1 MDRNTELMTM
11 IRSVVTPATGCTEP
25 VAIALNAST
34 AIAGLKGELKSAKV
48 KMDICLLKNA
58 LGVGIPGFAERGVVA
73 CVAIGIAAGD
83 PKAGMNVLGNITPE
97 GAERAKKLMPLID
110 VQLDGTRTGL
120 FIETILESD
129 CDSVRV
135 VTDGGHTNIT
145 LVEHGPVFEH
155 YETKDG
161 SSIDGV
167 EKYTLNDFKEFA
179 DTVDDKSL
187 AFFKEG
193 LEMNK
198 AISEAGHK
206 MAIGQCYDKLEQK
219 SFFDNSLISAVQKA
233 TSCASYAR
241 MSGVQLPVMTT
252 TGSGNQ
258 GITLI
263 LTIAATAM
271 ELKIP
276 EDKMLRAIAFAQAI
290 NLYAKHYLGTLSCL
304 CSCSVASGLSA
315 SAGIVYM
322 MGGSDQQVLDTMRN
336 VLGSISGM
344 ICDGAKEGCASKV
357 CLSTGLS
364 VMSAMMALNGMSTK
378 PADGILADNLKDL
391 FTNLGNIA
399 NVGMAPANAA
409 IVDIMLKK

>member
-1 MDRNTELMTM
+1 MDKLAFLKDGVNMNL
-11 IRSVVTPATGCTEP
+11 
-25 VAIALNAST
+25 AIS
-34 AIAGLKGELKSAKV
+34 
-48 KMDICLLKNA
+48 
-58 LGVGIPGFAERGVVA
+58 
-73 CVAIGIAAGD
+73 
-83 PKAGMNVLGNITPE
+83 KAGEKLPWGKSMETLAEKGYMGDSLLLNVQRI
-97 GAERAKKLMPLID
+97 
-110 VQLDGTRTGL
+110 
-120 FIETILESD
+120 
-129 CDSVRV
+129 
-135 VTDGGHTNIT
+135 
-145 LVEHGPVFEH
+145 
-155 YETKDG
+155 
-161 SSIDGV
+161 
-167 EKYTLNDFKEFA
+167 
-179 DTVDDKSL
+179 
-187 AFFKEG
+187 
-193 LEMNK
+193 
-198 AISEAGHK
+198 
-206 MAIGQCYDKLEQK
+206 
-219 SFFDNSLISAVQKA
+219 
-233 TSCASYAR
+233 TSCASFAR

-344 ICDGAKEGCASKV
+344 ICDGAKEGSASIV
-357 CLSTGLS
+357 CLNTGLS
-364 VMSAMMALNGMSTK
+364 VMSAMLAVNCMNTK
-378 PADGILADNLKDL
+378 PAHGN

>member
-1 MDRNTELMTM
+1 MNDFLLKK
-11 IRSVVTPATGCTEP
+11 IQDVVVPATGCTEP
-25 VAIALNAST
+25 VAIALNAAT
-34 AIAGLKGELKSAKV
+34 ARDHLKGKIKSVRV

-58 LGVGIPGFAERGVVA
+58 MGVGIPGVPERGVA
-73 CVAIGIAAGD
+73 MCVAVGLAGGD
-83 PKAGMNVLGNITPE
+83 ASRGMDVLGSVTE
-97 GAERAKKLMPLID
+97 AHHQQALDLLPLIEVKMD
-110 VQLDGTRTGL
+110 DTRTNL
-120 FIETILESD
+120 YVETILESD
-129 CDSVRV
+129 EDTVRVITDGKHAPFEPYISQNFTDDSLESYTIKDFRRFADSVEL
-135 VTDGGHTNIT
+135 DK
-145 LVEHGPVFEH
+145 LAFL
-155 YETKDG
+155 KDG
-161 SSIDGV
+161 V
-167 EKYTLNDFKEFA
+167 N
-179 DTVDDKSL
+179 
-187 AFFKEG
+187 
-193 LEMNK
+193 MNL
-198 AISEAGHK
+198 AISKAGE
-206 MAIGQCYDKLEQK
+206 KLPWGK
-219 SFFDNSLISAVQKA
+219 SMETLAEKGYMGDSLLLNVQRI
-233 TSCASYAR
+233 TSCASFAR

>member
-1 MDRNTELMTM
+1 MNDFLLKK
-11 IRSVVTPATGCTEP
+11 IQDVVVPATGCTEP
-25 VAIALNAST
+25 VAIALNAAT
-34 AIAGLKGELKSAKV
+34 ARDHLKGKIKSVRV

-58 LGVGIPGFAERGVVA
+58 MGVGIPGVPERGVTM
-73 CVAIGIAAGD
+73 CVAVGLAGGD
-83 PKAGMNVLGNITPE
+83 ASRGMDVLGSVTE
-97 GAERAKKLMPLID
+97 AHHQQALDLLPLIEVKMD
-110 VQLDGTRTGL
+110 DTRTNL
-120 FIETILESD
+120 YVETILDTDGNHDRIVAVEHAPFEPYISQNFTDDSLESYTIKD
-129 CDSVRV
+129 FRRFADSVEL
-135 VTDGGHTNIT
+135 DK
-145 LVEHGPVFEH
+145 LAFL
-155 YETKDG
+155 KDG
-161 SSIDGV
+161 V
-167 EKYTLNDFKEFA
+167 N
-179 DTVDDKSL
+179 
-187 AFFKEG
+187 
-193 LEMNK
+193 MNL
-198 AISEAGHK
+198 AISKAGE
-206 MAIGQCYDKLEQK
+206 KLPWGK
-219 SFFDNSLISAVQKA
+219 SMETLAEKGYMGDSLLLNVQRI
-233 TSCASYAR
+233 TSCASFAR

>member
-1 MDRNTELMTM
+1 MNDFLLKK
-11 IRSVVTPATGCTEP
+11 IQDVVVPATGCTEP
-25 VAIALNAST
+25 VAIALNAAT
-34 AIAGLKGELKSAKV
+34 ARDNLKGKIKAVRV

-58 LGVGIPGFAERGVVA
+58 MGVGIPGVPERGVA
-73 CVAIGIAAGD
+73 MCVAVGLAGGD
-83 PKAGMNVLGNITPE
+83 ASRGMDVLGGITE
-97 GAERAKKLMPLID
+97 THHQRALELLPLVE
-110 VQLDGTRTGL
+110 VQMDDTRTNL
-120 FIETILESD
+120 YVETVLESD
-129 CDSVRV
+129 EDTVRV
-135 VTDGGHTNIT
+135 ITDGNHDRIVA
-145 LVEHGPVFEH
+145 VEHAPFEP
-155 YETKDG
+155 YISQNFTDDSLE
-161 SSIDGV
+161 S
-167 EKYTLNDFKEFA
+167 YTIEDFRKFA
-179 DTVDDKSL
+179 DTVELDKL
-187 AFFKEG
+187 FFLKEG
-193 LEMNK
+193 VEMNLAVSK
-198 AISEAGHK
+198 AGE
-206 MAIGQCYDKLEQK
+206 KLPWGK
-219 SFFDNSLISAVQKA
+219 SMETLAEKGYMGDSLLLNVQRI
-233 TSCASYAR
+233 TSCASFAR

-263 LTIAATAM
+263 LTVAATAM
-271 ELKIP
+271 ELGVP
-276 EDKMLRAIAFAQAI
+276 EEKMLRAIAFAQAI

-344 ICDGAKEGCASKV
+344 ICDGAKEGCASTV

-364 VMSAMMALNGMSTK
+364 VMSAMMALNGMNTK
-378 PADGILADNLKDL
+378 AADGILADNLKDL

>member
-1 MDRNTELMTM
+1 MNDFLLKK
-11 IRSVVTPATGCTEP
+11 IQDVVVPATGCTEP
-25 VAIALNAST
+25 VAIALNAAT
-34 AIAGLKGELKSAKV
+34 ARDHLKGKIKSVRV

-58 LGVGIPGFAERGVVA
+58 MGVGIPGVPERGVA
-73 CVAIGIAAGD
+73 MCVAVGLAGGD
-83 PKAGMNVLGNITPE
+83 ASRGMDVLGSVTE
-97 GAERAKKLMPLID
+97 AHHQQALDLLPLIEVKMD
-110 VQLDGTRTGL
+110 DTRTNL
-120 FIETILESD
+120 YVETILESD
-129 CDSVRV
+129 EDTVRVITDGNHDRIVAVEHAPFEPYISQNFTDVRRFADSVEL
-135 VTDGGHTNIT
+135 DK
-145 LVEHGPVFEH
+145 LAFL
-155 YETKDG
+155 KDG
-161 SSIDGV
+161 V
-167 EKYTLNDFKEFA
+167 N
-179 DTVDDKSL
+179 
-187 AFFKEG
+187 
-193 LEMNK
+193 MNL
-198 AISEAGHK
+198 AISKAGE
-206 MAIGQCYDKLEQK
+206 KLPWGK
-219 SFFDNSLISAVQKA
+219 SMETLAEKGYMGDSLLLNVQRI
-233 TSCASYAR
+233 TSCASFAR

-364 VMSAMMALNGMSTK
+364 VMSAMMALNGMNTK

>member
-1 MDRNTELMTM
+1 MDVLGSVTE
-11 IRSVVTPATGCTEP
+11 AHHQQ
-25 VAIALNAST
+25 ALDLLPL
-34 AIAGLKGELKSAKV
+34 IEV
-48 KMDICLLKNA
+48 KMD
-58 LGVGIPGFAERGVVA
+58 
-73 CVAIGIAAGD
+73 D
-83 PKAGMNVLGNITPE
+83 
-97 GAERAKKLMPLID
+97 
-110 VQLDGTRTGL
+110 TRTNL
-120 FIETILESD
+120 YVETILESD
-129 CDSVRV
+129 EDTVRVITDGNHDRIVAVEHAPFEPYISQNFTDGSLESYTIKDFRRFADSVEL
-135 VTDGGHTNIT
+135 DK
-145 LVEHGPVFEH
+145 LAFL
-155 YETKDG
+155 KDG
-161 SSIDGV
+161 V
-167 EKYTLNDFKEFA
+167 N
-179 DTVDDKSL
+179 
-187 AFFKEG
+187 
-193 LEMNK
+193 MNL
-198 AISEAGHK
+198 AISKAGE
-206 MAIGQCYDKLEQK
+206 KLPWGK
-219 SFFDNSLISAVQKA
+219 SMETLAEKGYMGDSLLLNVQRI
-233 TSCASYAR
+233 TSCASFAR

>member
-1 MDRNTELMTM
+1 
-11 IRSVVTPATGCTEP
+11 
-25 VAIALNAST
+25 
-34 AIAGLKGELKSAKV
+34 
-48 KMDICLLKNA
+48 MDICLLKNA
-58 LGVGIPGFAERGVVA
+58 MGVGIPGVPERGVA
-73 CVAIGIAAGD
+73 MCVAVGLAGGD
-83 PKAGMNVLGNITPE
+83 ASRGMDVLGSVTEAHHQQALDLLPLIEVKMDDTVPTCMWKPYWKATKIRFGSSPTGNHDRIVAVEPCAFEPYISQNFTDDSLESYTIKDFRRFADSVELDKLAFLKDGVNMNLAISKAGEKLPWGKSMETLAEKGYMGDSLLLNVQRI
-97 GAERAKKLMPLID
+97 
-110 VQLDGTRTGL
+110 
-120 FIETILESD
+120 
-129 CDSVRV
+129 
-135 VTDGGHTNIT
+135 
-145 LVEHGPVFEH
+145 
-155 YETKDG
+155 
-161 SSIDGV
+161 
-167 EKYTLNDFKEFA
+167 
-179 DTVDDKSL
+179 
-187 AFFKEG
+187 
-193 LEMNK
+193 
-198 AISEAGHK
+198 
-206 MAIGQCYDKLEQK
+206 
-219 SFFDNSLISAVQKA
+219 
-233 TSCASYAR
+233 TSCASFAR

-364 VMSAMMALNGMSTK
+364 VMSAMMALNGMNTK
-378 PADGILADNLKDL
+378 PADGILR
-391 FTNLGNIA
+391 TI
-399 NVGMAPANAA
+399 
-409 IVDIMLKK
+409 